1 MLRYEEPSVASKQNP
16 VSGPSAEPSYQVYPC
31 LQHPNFQITE
41 EFVDYQISE
50 GGVRPE
56 GFVKQSSW
64 NPEDPGHFFFGLER
78 LSFLDN
84 PFTHSQ
90 PQEPVAELGVQGGL
104 DSSIVERIGG
114 QFEDSNPELETTNP
128 RIEFDEAE
136 SLEADLAQNFSL
148 KNELEKGAEMEL
160 KSTAFEPSETDHEP
174 SKTCCSCRKSRCL
187 KLYCECF
194 ARGGECSSECSC
206 QECLNSEQHSDLKQ
220 LVVEE
225 ILSKNPCAFSSRF
238 QLALDP
244 RSQASRGCGCRKTG
258 CQKRY
263 CECFTAGLACTS
275 LCRCCP
281 CENHKVVEIGIEV
294 APRSKKSAKN
304 KRSFIE
310 SLTEKLRIIKQL
322 AKIPKA

>member
-1 MLRYEEPSVASKQNP
+1 MLRYEEPSVASKQNT
-16 VSGPSAEPSYQVYPC
+16 VSGPSAEPSYQVFPF
-31 LQHPNFQITE
+31 LPPPIFQVMEEVSYHQSNDHAIRVEGITRKNTWNQE
-41 EFVDYQISE
+41 E
-50 GGVRPE
+50 
-56 GFVKQSSW
+56 
-64 NPEDPGHFFFGLER
+64 PGHFFFGLER
-78 LSFLDN
+78 LSYLDN
-84 PFTHSQ
+84 PFTQSQ
-90 PQEPVAELGVQGGL
+90 PQETAAELETHGGL

-114 QFEDSNPELETTNP
+114 QFDDSNPELDTTNP

-136 SLEADLAQNFSL
+136 SLEVELAQNFSL
-148 KNELEKGAEMEL
+148 KNELEKGAETEQR
-160 KSTAFEPSETDHEP
+160 STAFEPSEADHEP

-258 CQKRY
+258 CQKKY
-263 CECFTAGLACTS
+263 CECYTAGLACTS

-281 CENHKVVEIGIEV
+281 CENHKVLEIGLEV
-294 APRSKKSAKN
+294 APRSKKSARS